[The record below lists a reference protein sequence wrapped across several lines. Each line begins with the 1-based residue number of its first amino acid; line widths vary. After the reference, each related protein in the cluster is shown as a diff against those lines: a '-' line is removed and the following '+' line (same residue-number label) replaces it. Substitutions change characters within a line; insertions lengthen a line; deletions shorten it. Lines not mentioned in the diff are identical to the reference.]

1 MVDSECN
8 QVLRSTM
15 QTETLY
21 GPGYRLTVHNNGL
34 TRLVLSQWPITAV
47 TNIQVALAAVFPRQ
61 WTTVA
66 NSAFAIER
74 PTLFLPGSSAPIDSA
89 TGGQAVVLGPGYVG
103 RGAGHGGYVTETTY
117 FSGWPHAGIA
127 QAASAGDAILHVD
140 DCTGWAP
147 ATVGGQGATGV
158 IHDTGG
164 NQEAVTCL
172 ASSVTTGPGILTLA
186 STLQYAHSPGVLVST
201 LPDQVQWATILFCA
215 SLALTRGATATMIQ
229 TMGGGA
235 GRTADGAAQMRM
247 DACEL
252 LRPFKRVTLC
262 PLCRL

>member
-8 QVLRSTM
+8 QVLRSTI

-21 GPGYRLTVHNNGL
+21 GPGFRMTVHNQGMV
-34 TRLVLSQWPITAV
+34 RLLLSQWPILSVSA
-47 TNIQVALAAVFPRQ
+47 IQVAAAAVFPRQ

-66 NSAFAIER
+66 NDAFAVER

-89 TGGQAVVLGPGYVG
+89 TGGQSVILGPGYIS
-103 RGAGHGGYVTETTY
+103 RGLGHGGYVAETTY
-117 FSGWPHAGIA
+117 TSGWPHAGITT
-127 QAASAGDAILHVD
+127 AATAGDAMLYVD

-147 ATVGGQGATGV
+147 ATAGGQGASGV
-158 IHDTGG
+158 IYDTAG

-172 ASSVTTGPGILTLA
+172 ASSVTSGPGVLTLA
-186 STLQYAHSPGVLVST
+186 AALTYDHSPGVLVST
-201 LPDQVQWATILFCA
+201 LPNQVQWATILFAA

-235 GRTADGAAQMRM
+235 GRTADGAAALRM
-247 DACEL
+247 EACEL
-252 LRPFKRVTLC
+252 LCAFKRVV
-262 PLCRL
+262 